1 MSYFNRFPTILYDP
15 AGVTNPVL
23 VTNILKRVRLRTNMK
38 REIVLLD
45 KYDVQENETPE
56 IVSDKHH
63 GSPYYHWVVLMTN
76 GVTDPFHD
84 WPKSTRELQLYIAG
98 KYGSNIDSPHHYYVN
113 QVSGDTTQRIEVNSN
128 YPNAIT
134 VTNYEYEVDLN
145 ETKRSIDLLR
155 NEYLSAFLEEFDRLI
170 L

>member
-1 MSYFNRFPTILYDP
+1 MYFQKFPMMVYDVKGNNNYKLLP
-15 AGVTNPVL
+15 
-23 VTNILKRVRLRTNMK
+23 NILRRVKLKQGLRSS
-38 REIVLLD
+38 RFVFD
-45 KYDVQENETPE
+45 KYNVKENENPE
-56 IVSDKHH
+56 DVAFKYYGDAE
-63 GSPYYHWVVLMTN
+63 YHWVVLMTN

-155 NEYLSAFLEEFDRLI
+155 NEYLSAFLEEFARLI

>member
-1 MSYFNRFPTILYDP
+1 MSYFNKF
-15 AGVTNPVL
+15 PVL
-23 VTNILKRVRLRTNMK
+23 PYDANGDGTVTIVTNILKRIQLRVSMK
-38 REIVLLD
+38 KELVLLD
-45 KYDVQENETPE
+45 QYEVKEGETPE
-56 IVSDKHH
+56 IVADKHH
-63 GSPYYHWVVLMTN
+63 GSVYYHWVVLMTN
-76 GVTDPFHD
+76 GITDPFHD

-98 KYGSNIDSPHHYYVN
+98 KYGSNVDSPHHYYVN